1 MERKML
7 AEPRGG
13 WRQVPH
19 RGGSVDHRKENNRTI
34 TLCSGGDPYLDGV
47 SVSFR
52 RQKHVLM
59 GCPFISIYI
68 YIYSIYQRI

>member
-7 AEPRGG
+7 AEPRGE

-34 TLCSGGDPYLDGV
+34 TLCSGGDIHPLHPYLDGV
-47 SVSFR
+47 FVGFR
-52 RQKHVLM
+52 R
-59 GCPFISIYI
+59 
-68 YIYSIYQRI
+68 